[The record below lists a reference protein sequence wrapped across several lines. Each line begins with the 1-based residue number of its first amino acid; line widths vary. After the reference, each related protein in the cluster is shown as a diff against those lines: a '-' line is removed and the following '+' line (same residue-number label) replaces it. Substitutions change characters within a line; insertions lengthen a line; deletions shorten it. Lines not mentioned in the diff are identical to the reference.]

1 MYSHVACDV
10 MKERT
15 VYLLKPSS
23 LIWHLMPYL
32 FLSIMTCI
40 WPFQAELSIDFHT
53 TSSQIKVSNFFN
65 TGGGIAL
72 YPTIN
77 NNDRVAS
84 DSYSAVR
91 MTGFPK
97 KSI

>member
-1 MYSHVACDV
+1 
-10 MKERT
+10 
-15 VYLLKPSS
+15 
-23 LIWHLMPYL
+23 
-32 FLSIMTCI
+32 MTCI
-40 WPFQAELSIDFHT
+40 WPFQAELYNDNFILADPT
-53 TSSQIKVSNFFN
+53 ISSQIKIHRD
-65 TGGGIAL
+65 GIAL

>member
-1 MYSHVACDV
+1 M
-10 MKERT
+10 
-15 VYLLKPSS
+15 
-23 LIWHLMPYL
+23 I
-32 FLSIMTCI
+32 
-40 WPFQAELSIDFHT
+40 FHF
-53 TSSQIKVSNFFN
+53 SGPKSKY

-77 NNDRVAS
+77 NTDRVAS

-97 KSI
+97 KSIWKFAASKAANNKNEGLKEKR